1 MSELKLSET
10 IRYLAAGMVV
20 FIVAY
25 TCFPGKI
32 STLLTA
38 FGTIGGPLLV
48 FVVGSISFVI
58 YRSIIYNLIL
68 FLVLDKLNRSNVRN
82 QFLAKYNIN
91 GRYEAEIVWKVTSKE
106 ILSRDSSILDLPSSE
121 VHLLYITFITST
133 VGAIYHWF
141 LGDDTSLTALK
152 IGMPVVAI
160 LSFIAALNHDY
171 RVEKLEALT
180 LKGANWKEISEYLKR
195 IGYEPKPDET
205 QQIAPADSADDPPQE
220 TMSDH
225 RDSSQLAFETL
236 PFYETGSRLWRFI
249 MDPEIRG
256 ENLRDSTLVYA
267 GRDFLDSIF
276 IVVAFLAV
284 VESLTSQFYPA
295 KAVEMIDPVYLVLM
309 LSIQAFVFGMICAS
323 LVSIIL
329 LARARQFHWLI
340 FHHTLRTHA
349 VLVFLVALIFW
360 LLLQRVIVVQGMAKP
375 INSFDLWFG
384 GILGVLV
391 VYLTWRLFGKPLY
404 RYFLRYFGFYSSAPL
419 ALLVFVVALCVN
431 AFIRLDFEQ
440 HMIDKPSWCNQL
452 FMRSLEGEKS
462 SGSESYTEFMTNCL
476 RTEP

>member
-1 MSELKLSET
+1 MS
-10 IRYLAAGMVV
+10 G
-20 FIVAY
+20 
-25 TCFPGKI
+25 
-32 STLLTA
+32 
-38 FGTIGGPLLV
+38 
-48 FVVGSISFVI
+48 
-58 YRSIIYNLIL
+58 
-68 FLVLDKLNRSNVRN
+68 
-82 QFLAKYNIN
+82 
-91 GRYEAEIVWKVTSKE
+91 
-106 ILSRDSSILDLPSSE
+106 
-121 VHLLYITFITST
+121 
-133 VGAIYHWF
+133 
-141 LGDDTSLTALK
+141 
-152 IGMPVVAI
+152 
-160 LSFIAALNHDY
+160 
-171 RVEKLEALT
+171 
-180 LKGANWKEISEYLKR
+180 
-195 IGYEPKPDET
+195 
-205 QQIAPADSADDPPQE
+205 
-220 TMSDH
+220 H

-276 IVVAFLAV
+276 IVVAFLVV

-323 LVSIIL
+323 LVSIVL
-329 LARARQFHWLI
+329 LARVRQFHWLI
-340 FHHTLRTHA
+340 FHHTLRAYA
-349 VLVFLVALIFW
+349 VLVFPVTLIFW
-360 LLLQRVIVVQGMAKP
+360 LLLQRVIVVQGIAKP

-384 GILGVLV
+384 VILSGLV
-391 VYLTWRLFGKPLY
+391 VWLTWRLFGTPLY
-404 RYFLRYFGFYSSAPL
+404 RYFLRYSGFYSSAAL

-462 SGSESYTEFMTNCL
+462 SGSESYAEFMSNCL